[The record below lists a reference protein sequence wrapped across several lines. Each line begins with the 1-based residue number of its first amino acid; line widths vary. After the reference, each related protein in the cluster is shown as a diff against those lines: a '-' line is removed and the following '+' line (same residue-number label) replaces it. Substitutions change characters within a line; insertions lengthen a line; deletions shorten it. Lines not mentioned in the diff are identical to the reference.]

1 MRLPWAKNEKVE
13 KNCFLVKGVFC
24 QDCLVIETDK
34 NEN

>member
-1 MRLPWAKNEKVE
+1 MRLPWTKNEKVE
-13 KNCFLVKGVFC
+13 KNYFLVKGVFF